1 MSSSRRAGGTAGSAA
16 ALRLVASRI
25 ADLMARPLAHRLTGS
40 GASLRTIVVSCLV
53 LLLAVA
59 AADAQTDRVKGESSI
74 TTANGF
80 TRLLLHFKQEVPA
93 TVRLTNNILVISFS
107 TPVDVPVD
115 RLVAGAPDVV
125 GAARRDPDGKGLRVA
140 LKQKLRANTM
150 AAGNRLFIDLL
161 PETWTGVPPGLP
173 QDVVDEL
180 TQRARDAEKNARL
193 ARLLEEQRRAPAV
206 PVRVGRQPTF
216 TRYIFR
222 LPDKAG
228 VASDR
233 DDTSLNLRFDV
244 PIKFDLA
251 DALADLPPTVAS
263 IKRTLEPETVAVRFT
278 FKDTVDVRT
287 FREDGNYVVD
297 VATPRNKSS
306 RKSTPQILEGLGQF
320 NESEPAGDNPP
331 KASPP
336 DTIPARSERE
346 TGEKVAAAPEPK
358 PAAPVVA
365 KPVTTPPPQEAPP
378 AAQSVVEPKPVPE
391 KAASAASNASPAEP
405 KAQPAGVKASGATAP
420 LPVTLVRR
428 GANLRMEFPYPAP
441 VPAAVFRRADTI
453 WMVFDST
460 LPLDVTALNA
470 DSSKTISN
478 ATTQP
483 IPNGMIVRVRLQRPR
498 LASAAPDGDGW
509 AVMIGDLITEP
520 TLPLALERNVTNPT
534 HASAVIPF
542 ADPRQTHRLHD
553 PVLGDDLIVV
563 TALGPA
569 RGLLTE
575 QNFVEFHALASVH
588 GVAIQPLADDIEAEL
603 SPDRIVIGR
612 PKGLILSAAS
622 TPSRDVK
629 PVGPIVLSNEQWAH
643 DEKAKFEPR
652 LRDLIGTAADAP
664 AGKRLAPRMDVAR
677 FYLARDMP
685 YEAKGVLDVALQD
698 AQPTPATAP
707 AIVLRAICSVLA
719 ARPIDA
725 LKDLDN
731 SLVGEQFDS
740 RLWRAMAQAE
750 EARWPDAYDGFS
762 STLVA
767 ASLLPIALQRKVM
780 MRSARTSI
788 AVNDFSGAAKT
799 LNDLETI
806 GVDAADKPEVALLT
820 GSLSEGLGRPRDALA
835 DYRLAAQSKVRPAE
849 ALGRLHEIA
858 LRLRIGELDR
868 KQAVDALES
877 LALSWRGD
885 RTEVETLAML
895 VDLYTKEGRYRDAF
909 STMHTALVTHPG
921 SQTTRR
927 IQDSAAGT
935 FDTLFLTDKGNSL
948 PPIDA
953 LSLFYDFRELTP
965 IGRRGDEII
974 RRLAERL
981 VTVDLLQQASKLLQ
995 YQVDKRLQGAAKAQV
1010 ATRLAVIYLM
1020 NRKPEKALHA
1030 LHQSR
1035 TADLSN
1041 ELHDQRLLI
1050 EARALSETGRHD
1062 LALEIVANLQGRD
1075 ATRLRA
1081 DINWSARRWDAA
1093 ADQIE
1098 LLLAKRWSDWG
1109 PLTPSERMDVLR
1121 AGIGYALANDALGLG
1136 RLHEKFAAKMSE
1148 GPDRHAFDVV
1158 TAKAGTSSPEFR
1170 EVAKKVAASDTLF
1183 DFLKDLKTRYPES
1196 ANASS
1201 SDDDVRKPAQT
1212 PPGRTSSRAASTPAT
1227 AG

>member
-1 MSSSRRAGGTAGSAA
+1 M
-16 ALRLVASRI
+16 
-25 ADLMARPLAHRLTGS
+25 
-40 GASLRTIVVSCLV
+40 SCLV

-59 AADAQTDRVKGESSI
+59 TADAQTDRIKGESSI

-80 TRLLLHFKQEVPA
+80 TRILLHFKQEVSA
-93 TVRLTNNILVISFS
+93 TVRLTNNILVVSFS
-107 TPVDVPVD
+107 APVDVPVD
-115 RLVAGAPDVV
+115 RLVAGAPDIV

-150 AAGNRLFIDLL
+150 PAGNRLFIDLL

-180 TQRARDAEKNARL
+180 AQRARDAEKNARL

-206 PVRVGRQPTF
+206 PVRVSRLPTF
-216 TRYIFR
+216 TRYTFR

-233 DDTSLNLRFDV
+233 NADMLNLRFDV
-244 PIKFDLA
+244 PIKFDIA
-251 DALADLPPTVAS
+251 DALADLPPNVAS

-297 VATPRNKSS
+297 VAKPRNNTH
-306 RKSTPQILEGLGQF
+306 KSTPQILEGLGQF
-320 NESEPAGDNPP
+320 NEVEPAGDNPP
-331 KASPP
+331 KSSASESLPPKASPP
-336 DTIPARSERE
+336 ETIPARSDRE
-346 TGEKVAAAPEPK
+346 TEQKVTVALPPKPVTSLATK
-358 PAAPVVA
+358 PAAA
-365 KPVTTPPPQEAPP
+365 APQEAPP
-378 AAQSVVEPKPVPE
+378 AASAVAEPKPVPAKTE
-391 KAASAASNASPAEP
+391 QAAGNAPPAKP
-405 KAQPAGVKASGATAP
+405 KAPPAGVKASGGGAV
-420 LPVTLVRR
+420 LPVTLIRR
-428 GANLRMEFPYPAP
+428 GPNLRVVIPYAAP

-453 WMVFDST
+453 WMVFESPQ
-460 LPLDVTALNA
+460 PLDVAALNA
-470 DSSKTISN
+470 DPSKTIAN

-509 AVMIGDLITEP
+509 AVMIGDLITAP
-520 TLPLALERNVTNPT
+520 TQPLALERNVSNPA

-542 ADPRQTHRLHD
+542 EDPRQARRLHD
-553 PVLGDDLIVV
+553 PALGDDLIVV

-575 QNFVEFHALASVH
+575 QDFVEFHALASVH
-588 GVAIQPLADDIEAEL
+588 GVVIQPLADDVTAEL
-603 SPDRIVIGR
+603 SPDRIVIAR
-612 PKGLILSAAS
+612 PKGLTLSAES
-622 TPSRDVK
+622 TASRDVK
-629 PVGPIVLSNEQWAH
+629 PAGPIVLSNEQWAH

-652 LRDLIGTAADAP
+652 LRELIGTAADAP
-664 AGKRLAPRMDVAR
+664 AGKRLAPRMNVAR

-719 ARPIDA
+719 ARPSDA

-767 ASLLPIALQRKVM
+767 ASLLPITLQRKVM
-780 MRSARTSI
+780 MQSARTSI

-806 GVDAADKPEVALLT
+806 GVDAADKPAVALLT

-835 DYRLAAQSKVRPAE
+835 DYQVAAKSKVRPAE
-849 ALGRLHEIA
+849 ALGRLREII

-868 KQAVDALES
+868 KHAVDALES

-921 SQTTRR
+921 SETTRR

-935 FDTLFLTDKGNSL
+935 FDTLFLTDKGDSL
-948 PPIDA
+948 SPIDA

-995 YQVDKRLQGAAKAQV
+995 YQVDNRLQGAAKAQV

-1020 NRKPEKALHA
+1020 NRQPTKALQA

-1041 ELHDQRLLI
+1041 ELHDQRLLL

-1062 LALEIVANLQGRD
+1062 LALEIVADLQGTD
-1075 ATRLRA
+1075 AIKLRA
-1081 DINWSARRWDAA
+1081 DINWSARRWDAS

-1109 PLTPSERMDVLR
+1109 PLTPSERMNVLR
-1121 AGIGYALANDALGLG
+1121 AAVGYALANDAIGLG
-1136 RLHEKFAAKMSE
+1136 RLHEKFAAKMNE

-1158 TAKAGTSSPEFR
+1158 TAQAGASSPEFR
-1170 EVAKKVAASDTLF
+1170 EVAQKVAASDTLS
-1183 DFLKDLKTRYPES
+1183 DFLKDLKTRYPET

-1201 SDDDVRKPAQT
+1201 ADDARDGPSKPVM
-1212 PPGRTSSRAASTPAT
+1212 PGRTSSRATPASAA